1 MSKNKWSVY
10 IDKIPYTENGKF
22 WVSFESNPGLKK
34 TKANI
39 YGRCLPCIQTLY
51 HQLKEGCCEITL
63 GNAYSCWKI
72 TAIVKSLE
80 ECLSLLHE
88 FERRFPFG
96 HVYGKLGT
104 GRTNSETMVVVFHAE
119 NAAEMSQLRAKLE
132 MCLSGLD
139 GKKPVQISRAC
150 SVLYDDILG
159 DWQDWL
165 PVTKIKH
172 PENVDGL
179 MERLKK
185 ILYRAVM

>member
-1 MSKNKWSVY
+1 MGKDEWC
-10 IDKIPYTENGKF
+10 IFLQRIPYSESGKF
-22 WVSFESNPGLKK
+22 WVGFESNPGLKK
-34 TKANI
+34 TKENI
-39 YGRCLPCIQTLY
+39 YGRCLPCIQSLY
-51 HQLKEGCCEITL
+51 HQLKEGRCEITL
-63 GNAYSCWKI
+63 GNAYNCWKI
-72 TAIVKSLE
+72 TAIVESLE

-96 HVYGKLGT
+96 HVYGKLGS
-104 GRTNSETMVVVFHAE
+104 GRINSETMVVVFHAE
-119 NAAEMSQLRAKLE
+119 NAAEMSQIRGRLE
-132 MCLSGLD
+132 MCFSGLG
-139 GKKPVQISRAC
+139 GKKPVWISRAC

-185 ILYRAVM
+185 ILYGAVM